1 MNTAAIDSA
10 AARAQAFEHMP
21 VTEVPLAFL
30 RDRQRQAE
38 KAAQLAQ
45 AELDIIRAL
54 VRLREIDEID
64 RTREII
70 AKFYP
75 QAIP

>member
-21 VTEVPLAFL
+21 VTEVPINYLIE
-30 RDRQRQAE
+30 RKRQAE
-38 KAAQLAQ
+38 QAVALAQ
-45 AELDIIRAL
+45 AELEIITAI
-54 VRLREIDEID
+54 VRIRSLDGID
-64 RTREII
+64 RTRELI

-75 QAIP
+75 